1 MDKDELN
8 EKQNRRFL
16 CLGIFIGLAITLIII
31 LGFYAINKEMKSMEN
46 VYAMNYA
53 TVSATDNINIL
64 SMDTY
69 TKAYIASLD
78 SRAVDRVNVKQII
91 LCGNNIIKI
100 ISKDGSIYVTDIK
113 NVIYMGR
120 NKII

>member
-16 CLGIFIGLAITLIII
+16 CLGIFIGFAITLILI

-46 VYAMNYA
+46 VYAMNYTA
-53 TVSATDNINIL
+53 VSATDNINIL

-113 NVIYMGR
+113 NVILYGEE
-120 NKII
+120 

>member
-16 CLGIFIGLAITLIII
+16 CLGIFIGFAITLILI

-46 VYAMNYA
+46 VYAMNYE
-53 TVSATDNINIL
+53 TDNINIL

-113 NVIYMGR
+113 NVILYGEE
-120 NKII
+120 